1 MRSLEEIFESL
12 HLTSDHDEF
21 PRYTLGYSIVPTFT
35 LHVAPGSAGCNWDC
49 TLASLSGSGAVGW
62 VGDPADYRRPITL
75 TQHLNIKEVRGER

>member
-1 MRSLEEIFESL
+1 M
-12 HLTSDHDEF
+12 TQNKCHDEF

-75 TQHLNIKEVRGER
+75 TQHLNVKEERGEMVRNQEPRER